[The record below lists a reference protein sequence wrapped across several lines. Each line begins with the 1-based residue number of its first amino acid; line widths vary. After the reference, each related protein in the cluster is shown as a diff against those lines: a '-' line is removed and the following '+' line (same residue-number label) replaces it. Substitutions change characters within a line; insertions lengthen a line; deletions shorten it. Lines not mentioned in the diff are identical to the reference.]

1 MYFSKVIS
9 RKGKIRLSS
18 KLLQFTFPYVEDE
31 IMICILSAFKDL
43 SKVSL
48 FDDGIENIKKC
59 DVFNYYK
66 ISWSNN
72 IEQLERLWQYPP
84 YAEIITNPG
93 DFVPLNFEFPYFGYK
108 ATTIKGGFISEGI
121 LTLVFSS
128 KQFEKSLFSR
138 FQQKVKQGIQVRLRS

>member
-1 MYFSKVIS
+1 
-9 RKGKIRLSS
+9 
-18 KLLQFTFPYVEDE
+18 
-31 IMICILSAFKDL
+31 MICILSAFKDL

-138 FQQKVKQGIQVRLRS
+138 FQQKSETGDSGEVKKLIFLMMGTK

>member
-1 MYFSKVIS
+1 
-9 RKGKIRLSS
+9 
-18 KLLQFTFPYVEDE
+18 
-31 IMICILSAFKDL
+31 MICILSTFKDL

-48 FDDGIENIKKC
+48 FDDGIENIEKC

-93 DFVPLNFEFPYFGYK
+93 GFIPVNFEFPYFGYK
-108 ATTIKGGFISEGI
+108 ATTIKGGLISEGI
-121 LTLVFSS
+121 LTLVLSS
-128 KQFEKSLFSR
+128 KQSAKSLFN
-138 FQQKVKQGIQVRLRS
+138 KK